1 VKLFSK
7 NLIVLRTV
15 WNMSQLELAK
25 KFGVVGPSYSRWENG
40 TEPKYDTLVE
50 IAKFFKISIDRLL
63 TEELTPQTAPPRWGS
78 REYPPQPEETAK
90 AVEEPSMVMSEKVAA
105 LMGKVLE
112 RMDRLEQ
119 EHQRLRQALADKET
133 K

>member
-1 VKLFSK
+1 MKLFSK

-63 TEELTPQTAPPRWGS
+63 TEELTPHTAPPRWGG
-78 REYPPQPEETAK
+78 RAYPAQPEETAK
-90 AVEEPSMVMSEKVAA
+90 AVEEPSLVMGDKVAA

-112 RMDRLEQ
+112 RMDR
-119 EHQRLRQALADKET
+119 
-133 K
+133 

>member
-1 VKLFSK
+1 MKLFSK

-40 TEPKYDTLVE
+40 TEPKYETLVE

-63 TEELTPQTAPPRWGS
+63 TEELAPETVPPRWGG
-78 REYPPQPEETAK
+78 REYPQQLDESAK
-90 AVEEPSMVMSEKVAA
+90 QVDEPGVVMSDTVAA

-112 RMDRLEQ
+112 RMDRLEE
-119 EHQRLRQALADKET
+119 EHQRLRAELAKKE
-133 K
+133 